1 MGHRTRTQA
10 RRLSRIVALG
20 ATLLVA
26 TTGSTM
32 AGLDGGE
39 LPVAGFTHTS
49 MVDDIVEPMGGIST
63 SGSLADVY
71 AWLADVARAERRA
84 SGHVGADLG
93 MSGPIAVRTTYTLE
107 PADPWYR
114 LGWHANN
121 GPVIVTVTTGT
132 LTFVDDTCQ
141 TFDLVAGHTHI
152 ESTGQV
158 LNALLLPEKNPG
170 GAAVGWFTTRLYP
183 DGATDPVEIDAPCAI
198 HQMYVPYR

>member
-1 MGHRTRTQA
+1 MT
-10 RRLSRIVALG
+10 LG
-20 ATLLVA
+20 ATLLMA

-49 MVDDIVEPMGGIST
+49 LVDDIIEPIAWTST
-63 SGSLADVY
+63 SESLPDVY
-71 AWLADVARAERRA
+71 AWLADAARAERRA
-84 SGHVGADLG
+84 SSSAGGYLG
-93 MSGPIAVRTTYTLE
+93 MSGPIAVMTTYTLE

-114 LGWHANN
+114 LGWHAND

-132 LTFVDDTCQ
+132 LTFVDDTCR
-141 TFDLVAGHTHI
+141 TFDLVAGHTYI

-158 LNALLLPEKNPG
+158 LNALLLPGKNPG

-183 DGATDPVEIDAPCAI
+183 EGATDPVEIDAPCAI
-198 HQMYVPYR
+198 HQPYVPYR